1 VFIIIIRR
9 RRRRRRTI
17 TYGAVIMTKVIARV
31 HPVYLM
37 NAD

>member
-1 VFIIIIRR
+1 MLIIIIIRR
-9 RRRRRRTI
+9 RRRRTI
-17 TYGAVIMTKVIARV
+17 TCGAVVMTKVIARV